1 MKRTFVHR
9 PTVINVYE
17 FTGDPT
23 EITDILENINDYCEY
38 DKYGW
43 EFMSKREPPFI
54 EIYTERLFELVLKKG
69 DFLHVDEDGELS
81 IFSRE
86 EMFNE
91 WEPAEGDKHERT

>member
-17 FTGDPT
+17 FTGDAK
-23 EITDILENINDYCEY
+23 EIMDVLETVNDH
-38 DKYGW
+38 W
-43 EFMSKREPPFI
+43 EFISNHEPLFI
-54 EIYTERLFELVLKKG
+54 EIYTKEPFDLILKKG
-69 DFLHVDEDGELS
+69 DFLHIDEDGELN